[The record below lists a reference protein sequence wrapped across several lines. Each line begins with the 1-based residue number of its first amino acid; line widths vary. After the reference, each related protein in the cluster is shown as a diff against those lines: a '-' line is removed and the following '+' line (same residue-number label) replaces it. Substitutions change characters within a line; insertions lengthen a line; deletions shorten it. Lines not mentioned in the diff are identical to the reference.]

1 LHLVDLKHVKK
12 QLVLSA
18 KGLWK
23 HVDTKQAEDVTAIG
37 ERLHIR
43 ADNNSQESAKIQEG
57 T

>member
-18 KGLWK
+18 KGSWK
-23 HVDTKQAEDVTAIG
+23 HVDTKQAEDVIAIG